1 MCSNPR
7 ITRMRPSHAALQPG
21 HSPSTDNLHGD
32 ESRELHPGGVPHVSV
47 DLVGLAAELSSFK
60 EDNLRGDTEEDTV
73 TTNTQIKRCLDT
85 DVGIRIQ
92 APATIVE
99 TILHTTVDKLN

>member
-32 ESRELHPGGVPHVSV
+32 ESRELHPGGILHVFVNLISP
-47 DLVGLAAELSSFK
+47 AAELSSFK
-60 EDNLRGDTEEDTV
+60 QDNLRGDTEEDTV
-73 TTNTQIKRCLDT
+73 TTNTQINHCLDT
-85 DVGIRIQ
+85 DVRICLQ
-92 APATIVE
+92 APATIAE
-99 TILHTTVDKLN
+99 TIFHTTEDKLN

>member
-7 ITRMRPSHAALQPG
+7 ITRVRPSHATLQPG

-32 ESRELHPGGVPHVSV
+32 ESRELHPGGVLHVPV
-47 DLVGLAAELSSFK
+47 NLVSLAAELSSFK
-60 EDNLRGDTEEDTV
+60 KDNLRGDKEQDTV
-73 TTNTQIKRCLDT
+73 TRNTQINHCLDT
-85 DVGIRIQ
+85 DVRICIQ

-99 TILHTTVDKLN
+99 TILHTAEDKLN